1 MKLLITLAACVGLF
15 SGTLYADEV
24 SDLQGLGSNRALIK
38 RAQKLD
44 PKSRYRIVQK
54 RLVDR
59 NKRFE
64 FSVGGNI
71 VAGGDAY
78 FDTANVGVQADFHIN
93 PNWSVGARYYKSNN
107 TLTKEGQRIHDLAD
121 ANNEAGVDALVPD
134 LDAPNQAVFG
144 TITFYPVYGK
154 LNFFNVKTVQF
165 DVYTVLG
172 AGSIELLESGQTFAY
187 TAGLGTGIW
196 FNNRITARME
206 IRYQGY
212 QDSLNST
219 QGARQ
224 LNTVNAGITLGFLL

>member
-1 MKLLITLAACVGLF
+1 MKLLITLVASLCLF
-15 SGTLYADEV
+15 SQALFADEV
-24 SDLQGLGSNRALIK
+24 SDLQGLGSNQELIK
-38 RAQKLD
+38 RAQKMD

-64 FSVGGNI
+64 FSAGGNI

-78 FDTANVGVQADFHIN
+78 FDTANLGVQADFHIN

-107 TLTKEGQRIHDLAD
+107 TLTKEGQRVHDIAD
-121 ANNEAGVDALVPD
+121 STPSNQTATVPD
-134 LDAPNQAVFG
+134 LDPPSQTVFG
-144 TITFYPVYGK
+144 TLTFYPVYGK

-172 AGSIELLESGQTFAY
+172 AGAIELIDSGQTFAY

-196 FNNRITARME
+196 FNNRITARVE
-206 IRYQGY
+206 VRYQGY
-212 QDSLNST
+212 QDSLNSVD
-219 QGARQ
+219 GPRQ
-224 LNTVNAGITLGFLL
+224 MNTVNAGITLGFLL

>member
-1 MKLLITLAACVGLF
+1 MKLLITLVACIGLF
-15 SGTLYADEV
+15 SQTLFADEV
-24 SDLQGLGSNRALIK
+24 SDLQGLGSNSALIK
-38 RAQKLD
+38 RAQKMD

-64 FSVGGNI
+64 ISVGGNI

-78 FDTANVGVQADFHIN
+78 FDTANLGVQADFHIN

-107 TLTKEGQRIHDLAD
+107 TLTNEGQRVHDIAD
-121 ANNEAGVDALVPD
+121 STPADEIATVPD
-134 LDAPNQAVFG
+134 LDPPSQTAFG
-144 TITFYPVYGK
+144 TLTFYPVYGK

-172 AGSIELLESGQTFAY
+172 AGMIELIESGQTFAY

-206 IRYQGY
+206 VRYQGY
-212 QDSLNST
+212 QDSLNSVD
-219 QGARQ
+219 GPRQ
-224 LNTVNAGITLGFLL
+224 MNTVNAGITLGFLL

>member
-1 MKLLITLAACVGLF
+1 MKLLITLVACIGLF
-15 SGTLYADEV
+15 SQALFADEV
-24 SDLQGLGSNRALIK
+24 SDLEGLGSNRALIK
-38 RAQKLD
+38 RAQKMD

-78 FDTANVGVQADFHIN
+78 FDTANLGVQADFHIN

-107 TLTKEGQRIHDLAD
+107 TLTKEGQRVHDIAESTPAD
-121 ANNEAGVDALVPD
+121 QVATVPD
-134 LDAPNQAVFG
+134 LDPPSQTVFG
-144 TITFYPVYGK
+144 TLTFYPVYGK

-172 AGSIELLESGQTFAY
+172 AGMIELIESGQTLAY

-196 FNNRITARME
+196 FNNRFTARME
-206 IRYQGY
+206 VRYQGY
-212 QDSLNST
+212 QDSINSIE
-219 QGARQ
+219 GARQ
-224 LNTVNAGITLGFLL
+224 MNTINAGITLGFLL